1 VNTILTSR
9 VYYPRRIRGWTRFG
23 EPVRLRETAEPHWE
37 TRAMNTRVCV
47 TLLALS
53 WIVALAACSPK
64 VQVQAPT
71 EPITINLNVKI
82 EHEIRVQVDR
92 DLENLF
98 DEDED
103 IF

>member
-1 VNTILTSR
+1 MS
-9 VYYPRRIRGWTRFG
+9 
-23 EPVRLRETAEPHWE
+23 
-37 TRAMNTRVCV
+37 TRVCI

-64 VQVQAPT
+64 IQVEAPK
-71 EPITINLNVKI
+71 EPITINLNIKI
-82 EHEIRVQVDR
+82 EHEIRVQVDK

-98 DEDED
+98 DEEDD

>member
-1 VNTILTSR
+1 
-9 VYYPRRIRGWTRFG
+9 
-23 EPVRLRETAEPHWE
+23 
-37 TRAMNTRVCV
+37 MNTRVCI

-53 WIVALAACSPK
+53 WLVALAACSPK

-82 EHEIRVQVDR
+82 EHQIKVQVDQ

-98 DEDED
+98 EEDDD

>member
-1 VNTILTSR
+1 
-9 VYYPRRIRGWTRFG
+9 
-23 EPVRLRETAEPHWE
+23 
-37 TRAMNTRVCV
+37 MNTRVCI

-64 VQVQAPT
+64 IQVQAPS

-82 EHEIRVQVDR
+82 EHEIRVQVDQ
-92 DLENLF
+92 DLDNLF
-98 DEDED
+98 DDNDD

>member
-1 VNTILTSR
+1 
-9 VYYPRRIRGWTRFG
+9 
-23 EPVRLRETAEPHWE
+23 
-37 TRAMNTRVCV
+37 MNTRVCI

-64 VQVQAPT
+64 IQVQAPS

-82 EHEIRVQVDR
+82 EHEIRVQVDQ

-98 DEDED
+98 DDNDD

>member
-1 VNTILTSR
+1 
-9 VYYPRRIRGWTRFG
+9 
-23 EPVRLRETAEPHWE
+23 
-37 TRAMNTRVCV
+37 MNTRVCI

-71 EPITINLNVKI
+71 EPITINLNIKI
-82 EHEIRVQVDR
+82 EHEIKVQVDD
-92 DLENLF
+92 DLEDLF
-98 DEDED
+98 DQDED